1 MEHNDDIRRDEDK
14 ALKEKTEKF
23 NSVSDDTKMEAASN
37 ALGLDLVQIGE
48 ILGHQA
54 LSESSIKSQLL

>member
-37 ALGLDLVQIGE
+37 ALGLDLV
-48 ILGHQA
+48 
-54 LSESSIKSQLL
+54 